1 MNTDKIAL
9 TKFKKAAWS
18 FLFSDDSPLASFMVY
33 AKYGGKIGFYAANDS
48 ALMRDVLPQLKVMD
62 SDYYVWAVFDDNA
75 EARSYFDKV
84 WAMDVSSYIPKDPK
98 LTKAEWYDYLYLSH
112 RLYIYILTYR

>member
-9 TKFKKAAWS
+9 TKFKKAALS
-18 FLFSDDSPLASFMVY
+18 FLFSDDSPLTSFMVY
-33 AKYGGKIGFYAANDS
+33 AKYGGEIGFYAANDGV
-48 ALMRDVLPQLKVMD
+48 LMRDVLPQLKVTD

-84 WAMDVSSYIPKDPK
+84 RAMDVSPYILKDPK
-98 LTKAEWYDYLYLSH
+98 LTKAERYVYLYLT
-112 RLYIYILTYR
+112 R